1 MGKEDKTLSR
11 PDDLSTGRVGS
22 VDTGRSGRAG
32 EFLRN
37 VAFVLLLM
45 CVAGR
50 AFVGELPFRTNPVN
64 ISGLVAQA
72 GTNDDT
78 PLGVDNK
85 ELARTGFAVL
95 LLMVVL
101 LWLLGGAIRRKDSL
115 RVRCWPVGVLI
126 LCFAGWSFAS
136 AWGAADR
143 NSAWIVWLE
152 QVSLLAAGFVAIQ
165 LCQNRRRFVMLV
177 VVLAA
182 VGATLAGKGMAQLA
196 WENPDN
202 VGYFEA
208 YRDKML
214 TAQGVRP
221 GSPDE
226 KALIDRYRDTSLKGY
241 FSLANLFAAEM
252 LILLA
257 AAVGLAVGKIIHAR
271 YRREVDGPLPKG
283 EISTPGVAGVVTLLA
298 IVPMV
303 LVLALTRSR
312 GAIGAVCIVAIVMA
326 GLWGFRKRL
335 AERWRTVMLVVLVV
349 FVLGAVGVVGFG
361 LAKDRLPSKTLAV
374 RWFYWTGAAEI
385 VKEHPYRGV
394 GPGNFPHAYLRVRR
408 PEAEEAVK
416 TPHNFLAHAAT
427 QYGLPGGALYVAIL
441 VSLLVAAWRP
451 GKNNQSPTSNPQSK
465 DERGPKRM
473 AIPTLL
479 FVAAAVGLSRWY
491 FEGGRESEAL
501 LIVDCIIPAG
511 VLAVALALMGWFGGR
526 IDDLPAG
533 AFRAMRIAL
542 AAGAAAFVIH
552 NLVTFSLWTPGT
564 ATLFWV
570 AIGAAAAQG
579 PGRERKSPLLVTF
592 IPLYLVAVVILM
604 SCAVLIVPSYR
615 RLSLMETMARSL
627 RAGDTKSAIAAAE
640 KAAYTDPLLDD
651 IAPMNAA
658 RLSLLVS
665 SHEDSKKR
673 KDALSDASG
682 FAIMATVSNEH
693 NSSAWRLL
701 GQTHREMGRFC
712 KGLFDLAVEEF
723 SHAVELDPSNARLRV
738 EFAGVLLDAG
748 KKREA
753 GEQIDKAEE
762 INRRLEQF
770 DPTSTWRFG
779 AREKETIRRLR
790 KKAKQ

>member
-1 MGKEDKTLSR
+1 MGKEDKTLSQPR
-11 PDDLSTGRVGS
+11 DLSAGPVGA
-22 VDTGRSGRAG
+22 GRSARAA

-37 VAFVLLLM
+37 VAFALLLG

-64 ISGLVAQA
+64 ISGLLAQL
-72 GTNDDT
+72 GTDDDT

-95 LLMVVL
+95 LLLVVL
-101 LWLLGGAIRRKDSL
+101 LWLLAGGIGHDL
-115 RVRCWPVGVLI
+115 RVRCSTVGVLI

-143 NSAWIVWLE
+143 QSAWIVWLE

-165 LCQNRRRFVMLV
+165 LSRNRRRFVMLV

-182 VGATLAGKGMAQLA
+182 VGVTLAAKGMAQLA
-196 WENPDN
+196 WENADN

-214 TAQGVRP
+214 TAQGVAP
-221 GSPDE
+221 GSPEE

-257 AAVGLAVGKIIHAR
+257 AAVGLGGGKVIYVR
-271 YRREVDGPLPKG
+271 YRRKVDGPLPKG
-283 EISTPGVAGVVTLLA
+283 EISAPAVAGVVTLLA
-298 IVPMV
+298 IIPMA
-303 LVLALTRSR
+303 LVFLLTRSR
-312 GAIGAVCIVAIVMA
+312 GAIGAACIVAVA
-326 GLWGFRKRL
+326 TAVLWGFRKRL
-335 AERWRTVMLVVLVV
+335 AERWRAVVLAVLV
-349 FVLGAVGVVGFG
+349 IFVLGAAGVVGFG
-361 LAKDRLPSKTLAV
+361 LAKDRLPSKTLTM
-374 RWFYWTGAAEI
+374 RWFYWTGAAKI
-385 VKEHPYRGV
+385 VKEHPYLGV

-441 VSLLVAAWRP
+441 ASLLVLAWRAE
-451 GKNNQSPTSNPQSK
+451 KNRQSPTSNRQSK
-465 DERGPKRM
+465 NERSPKRL
-473 AIPTLL
+473 AVSTLV

-501 LIVDCIIPAG
+501 LIVDCIIPAC
-511 VLAVALALMGWFGGR
+511 VLAVALALMSWFGGR
-526 IDDLPAG
+526 IDDLPAS

-542 AAGAAAFVIH
+542 AAGAAGFVIH

-570 AIGAAAAQG
+570 AVGAAAAQG
-579 PGRERKSPLLVTF
+579 PGRERKSPSLVTY
-592 IPLYLVAVVILM
+592 ILLYLVLVVIVI
-604 SCAVLIVPSYR
+604 SCMVLIVPSYR
-615 RLSLMETMARSL
+615 RLALTETMARSL
-627 RAGDTKSAIAAAE
+627 RAGDTESAIAAAE
-640 KAAYTDPLLDD
+640 KAAFTDLFSDATLY
-651 IAPMNAA
+651 MNAA
-658 RLSLLVS
+658 RLSLLTS
-665 SHEDSKKR
+665 SPDDSEKR
-673 KDALSDASG
+673 KKALIDAS
-682 FAIMATVSNEH
+682 FFVIMATGGNKH
-693 NSSAWRLL
+693 NSGVWRLV
-701 GQTHREMGRFC
+701 GQIHRELGRYD
-712 KGLFDLAVEEF
+712 KGFFDFAVEDF
-723 SHAVELDPSNARLRV
+723 SHAVELDPSNARVRV

-762 INRRLEQF
+762 INRRLERF

-779 AREKETIRRLR
+779 AAEKEVIKQLR
-790 KKAKQ
+790 EKAKQ